1 MLWHSVLMVAD
12 AEIHKVTLKWQYN
25 FLDSSI
31 FCLFLR
37 KLCQYGVAGTHLTEN
52 KTLNS
57 ALLENRQ

>member
-1 MLWHSVLMVAD
+1 MVAD